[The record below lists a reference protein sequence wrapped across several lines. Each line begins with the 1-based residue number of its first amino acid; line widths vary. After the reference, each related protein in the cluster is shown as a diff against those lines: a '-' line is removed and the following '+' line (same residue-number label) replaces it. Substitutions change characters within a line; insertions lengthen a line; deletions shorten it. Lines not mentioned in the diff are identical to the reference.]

1 MTIHFICVRIHL
13 IGVLLATLIVS
24 QARAQTPFSHQ
35 GLDLLH
41 PPDSALP
48 NEQVDPA
55 SGALTVVGTDLVLPG
70 NAGFDLAIQRVY
82 NSSVFPDYD
91 SGSTAIEED
100 SWAGIGWKLHFG
112 RVCPTYRNLCQF
124 LTEK

>member
-1 MTIHFICVRIHL
+1 MSASSRVVSCL
-13 IGVLLATLIVS
+13 LLALLAAAPGS
-24 QARAQTPFSHQ
+24 AQTPFKHQ

-55 SGALTVVGTDLVLPG
+55 SGTLTVVATDLVLPG
-70 NAGFDLAIQRVY
+70 NAGFNLAVQRVY
-82 NSSVFPDYD
+82 NSAVYPDYD
-91 SGSTAIEED
+91 SGSTAYEED

-112 RVCPTYRNLCQF
+112 RILHSDSTIDRKSVV
-124 LTEK
+124 